1 MSKVYC
7 AVNGDQVGAKIAE
20 KIKSNDPES
29 VRQASADFN
38 AAHAEMDRWVESV
51 GGRVIS
57 ASGDEAIY
65 ELDDSQLGQMESL
78 IDKYSSKTGHT
89 LTVGVG
95 ADMLQSVKAMTY
107 GKMHDPGQII
117 EYDQEVENGLA
128 PQEEAEA
135 EQIAGDE
142 EGQGEQPEHEQGL
155 SPEDNMAHDAEE
167 QEDDEQDPDNIEAD
181 EESGEFGGNTEPV
194 DGDVEQD
201 VGEDLENQAIDQ
213 EGEEGEEDLE
223 SPEGD
228 VNLDQPQDGEEDE
241 FQEGQDL
248 PEEEDDLDPAH
259 EQNLNP
265 EQDFVGDAEEQEDD
279 EQDADNIE
287 ADEEPAAFGGN
298 TEPMDDDLNED
309 VNEDIN
315 SQDQDQAAQ
324 GKSPI
329 LDMIHANSDESED
342 QEFGG
347 QEEDNMQGNNQEFG
361 GEEEEGFDDGS
372 EDPSLQ
378 GDDQELSPD
387 EMANPNAMQDPNA
400 MQGDD
405 QMDDG
410 SMGDQAGGDLKTR
423 VAQTLQNFTANKD
436 KINAMQQTDP
446 EMYKSVIEMINRMI
460 EMAKQFNAAPGQ
472 EDQDQEMGMEE
483 DQEFGEEDPNAE
495 LSEEGEDGDPNA
507 EFGEEEEEE
516 PAAPAKKPA
525 FGNKPAPEG
534 KKPEAK
540 KPEAKKPAPGQAP
553 EKKPAPKGFP
563 SKK

>member
-78 IDKYSSKTGHT
+78 VDKYSSKTGHT

-95 ADMLQSVKAMTY
+95 ADMLQAVKAMTY

-117 EYDQEVENGLA
+117 DYDQEVENGLA

-142 EGQGEQPEHEQGL
+142 QDQGEQPDHEQGL
-155 SPEDNMAHDAEE
+155 SPEENMAHDAEE

-181 EESGEFGGNTEPV
+181 EEPEAFGGNTEPV
-194 DGDVEQD
+194 DGDVDQD
-201 VGEDLENQAIDQ
+201 IEEDVENQAIDQ
-213 EGEEGEEDLE
+213 DGEEDLE

-228 VNLDQPQDGEEDE
+228 VNLDQSQD
-241 FQEGQDL
+241 QEGQEGQEFSED
-248 PEEEDDLDPAH
+248 EDDLDPPH
-259 EQNLNP
+259 EQNLSP

-298 TEPMDDDLNED
+298 TEPVDEDLNED
-309 VNEDIN
+309 VQEDIN

-347 QEEDNMQGNNQEFG
+347 EEEDNMQGDEQEFG
-361 GEEEEGFDDGS
+361 GEEEGFDDGS

-387 EMANPNAMQDPNA
+387 EMANPNAMQD
-400 MQGDD
+400 D
-405 QMDDG
+405 QMQDGQLDDG
-410 SMGDQAGGDLKTR
+410 SMNDQAGGDLKSR
-423 VAQTLQNFTANKD
+423 VAQTLQNFTANKE

-446 EMYKSVIEMINRMI
+446 EMYQSIIGMIDRML
-460 EMAKQFNAAPGQ
+460 EMAKQFNSTPDEGQ
-472 EDQDQEMGMEE
+472 GEEMGAEE

-495 LSEEGEDGDPNA
+495 FADPEAEDEEFSEEGEEDPEA
-507 EFGEEEEEE
+507 EFAEEEEEE
-516 PAAPAKKPA
+516 APAPSKKPA
-525 FGNKPAPEG
+525 V
-534 KKPEAK
+534 
-540 KPEAKKPAPGQAP
+540 P

-563 SKK
+563 PKK